1 MLPNLVHS
9 CSNLRHQMFPIML
22 RTKYKFFN
30 LAYKIL
36 HGLAT
41 ISPNSSTTLSYSII
55 WANIS
60 PFPHNCLNIK
70 FIVNINPMHQL
81 FTLSGMF
88 SQIFAQLA
96 ASYNSQL
103 FQIPHLRKGLP
114 RPPNPKFFSSITVYL
129 NGPALFIVQGI
140 HSSLP
145 HLPKTDCKPQ
155 EYRVCALPTASYI
168 LHTYSGSWHKAGTP

>member
-9 CSNLRHQMFPIML
+9 CPNLRHQMFPIML

-41 ISPNSSTTLSYSII
+41 ISPNSSTTLSYSVI

-60 PFPHNCLNIK
+60 PFPHSCLNIK

-81 FTLSGMF
+81 FTLPGMF

-103 FQIPHLRKGLP
+103 FQIPPFKERSSQTTQSKVLQLYHCLSKWSCFIYCPGYTFTP
-114 RPPNPKFFSSITVYL
+114 IPP
-129 NGPALFIVQGI
+129 
-140 HSSLP
+140 
-145 HLPKTDCKPQ
+145 PQ
-155 EYRVCALPTASYI
+155 NTL
-168 LHTYSGSWHKAGTP
+168 